1 MDYNTIELRHLR
13 YFVAVAEEG
22 SFTRAAA
29 RLHLA
34 QPALSQ
40 QVRQLEDRIGLRL
53 LERSPRVSLTLAGA
67 SFLQSAHRLLRDVHL
82 AADAA
87 ARVAAG
93 QRTVLDVGL
102 ASSAALT
109 PFPAAIK
116 DFCNRHPT
124 VDVRLHEMHSAE
136 QVEALK
142 RGTLALAVMR
152 EPVADTSVTS
162 IELIREPFVLV
173 LPPRHPLLRDRAPSL
188 KRCASDAFV
197 LFPRRVAPT
206 LFDQIHTICREA
218 GFSPRVE
225 SEASEWHTIVALVAA
240 GMGVSIAPA
249 SASALRIRGASVR
262 PLRSTVGRAVLYLS
276 YDTGAPNPATRA
288 LGRFLQ
294 RRMRVS
300 S

>member
-1 MDYNTIELRHLR
+1 
-13 YFVAVAEEG
+13 
-22 SFTRAAA
+22 
-29 RLHLA
+29 
-34 QPALSQ
+34 
-40 QVRQLEDRIGLRL
+40 
-53 LERSPRVSLTLAGA
+53 
-67 SFLQSAHRLLRDVHL
+67 
-82 AADAA
+82 
-87 ARVAAG
+87 
-93 QRTVLDVGL
+93 
-102 ASSAALT
+102 
-109 PFPAAIK
+109 
-116 DFCNRHPT
+116 
-124 VDVRLHEMHSAE
+124 
-136 QVEALK
+136 
-142 RGTLALAVMR
+142 
-152 EPVADTSVTS
+152 
-162 IELIREPFVLV
+162 
-173 LPPRHPLLRDRAPSL
+173 
-188 KRCASDAFV
+188 
-197 LFPRRVAPT
+197 